1 MAMKIVTSNDILMGM
16 VPNVVTTVEGEKTLF
31 EKMNHQLELSEAWA
45 LDTFTGAGVLD
56 EIAGDPSST
65 GWRYLASL
73 IVADAL
79 RRAIPSLDVVLT
91 PNGFGIVSNSNV
103 APASKER
110 IERLIQQMA
119 TQRDHFINMLLSDLK
134 CRSSWRDS
142 HQFAWF
148 TESLISW
155 PKACVTAVNDRIR
168 EGQQWDQFL
177 QLRQRAITIEDAIA
191 ERWISYGVMQQLRVE
206 LMTVNNA
213 TVHQVA
219 LKVRSCVFN
228 ELRGLQRNHWDLDR
242 IVNYIRN
249 NADIF
254 PTWATSDTARL
265 YNNPP
270 VFKNKKDSPGYF
282 F

>member
-1 MAMKIVTSNDILMGM
+1 MKIIQTNEVLTAMI
-16 VPNVVTTVEGEKTLF
+16 PNVVTTVEGEQPLIDKIDRWLTDA
-31 EKMNHQLELSEAWA
+31 EDWVMS
-45 LDTFTGAGVLD
+45 TFTGQTVME
-56 EIAGDPSST
+56 EIAGNP
-65 GWRYLASL
+65 ASNPWEHMAQL
-73 IVADAL
+73 VVTEAL
-79 RRAIPSLDVVLT
+79 RNAIPSLDVVLT

-110 IERLIQQMA
+110 IDRLISQMA
-119 TQRDHFINMLLSDLK
+119 SQRDHFINMLLSDLPGITSWQD
-134 CRSSWRDS
+134 CQQYTWFASSLL
-142 HQFAWF
+142 QA
-148 TESLISW
+148 
-155 PKACVTAVNDRIR
+155 PKACVTAVLDRTR
-168 EGQQWDQFL
+168 EGQQWTQFM
-177 QLRQRAITIEDAIA
+177 QLRSRAVTIEDAIA
-191 ERWISYGVMQQLRVE
+191 ERWISYPVMTQLRKE
-206 LMTVNNA
+206 LLKTEPDEDVKE
-213 TVHQVA
+213 VA

-228 ELRGLQRNHWDLDR
+228 ELRGQQRNHWDLDR

>member
-1 MAMKIVTSNDILMGM
+1 MKIIKTNETLTALI
-16 VPNVVTTVEGEKTLF
+16 PNVVTTVEGEQPLIDKIDRWLTDA
-31 EKMNHQLELSEAWA
+31 EDWVMV
-45 LDTFTGAGVLD
+45 TFTGATVME
-56 EIAGDPSST
+56 EIADDPASMV
-65 GWRYLASL
+65 WEHLAQL
-73 IVADAL
+73 VVTEAL
-79 RRAIPSLDVVLT
+79 RNAIPSLDVVLT
-91 PNGFGIVSNSNV
+91 PNGFGIVSNNNV
-103 APASKER
+103 APASKDR
-110 IERLIQQMA
+110 IDRLISQMA
-119 TQRDHFINMLLSDLK
+119 AQRDHFINMLLADLK

-177 QLRQRAITIEDAIA
+177 QLRQRAYTIEDAIA
-191 ERWISYGVMQQLRVE
+191 EKWISYGVMQQLRVE

-228 ELRGLQRNHWDLDR
+228 ELRGQQRNHWDLDR

-249 NADIF
+249 NADVF
-254 PTWATSDTARL
+254 PTWATSHTARL